1 MKGRSA
7 VHGRSGKVLA
17 DELEMPRTM
26 FGRGVGLMFRKK
38 LDPGRGMWINPC
50 SGIHMMFMN
59 FPIDAVF
66 LDRRERV
73 KKVYRK
79 LPAWYGV
86 VWWVIGARSGRA
98 FRGRAGVTARRTGG
112 ASLQLRGQRPGLRL
126 ASCEIG
132 PSPRTRCRRLRSA
145 LGAASA
151 TFG

>member
-1 MKGRSA
+1 MVKGRRA
-7 VHGRSGKVLA
+7 VHERSGKALA

-66 LDRRERV
+66 LDRSERV

-86 VWWVIGARSGRA
+86 VWWEIGARSVLELPSGSTSEIDLQ
-98 FRGRAGVTARRTGG
+98 RGD
-112 ASLQLRGQRPGLRL
+112 QIIIQ
-126 ASCEIG
+126 
-132 PSPRTRCRRLRSA
+132 
-145 LGAASA
+145 
-151 TFG
+151 